1 MGVFQTRART
11 SSFIVARISY
21 QWIDLSRNRY
31 NRVKPLQPGARLND
45 RLCALIAQPF
55 VIFRRSNEIFL
66 LPFFQSEIYYTRIF
80 LLLYF
85 KKYVAPNKRF

>member
-1 MGVFQTRART
+1 MGVFQMRART

-66 LPFFQSEIYYTRIF
+66 LPFFQCEIRDIF

-85 KKYVAPNKRF
+85 KKYVTPF